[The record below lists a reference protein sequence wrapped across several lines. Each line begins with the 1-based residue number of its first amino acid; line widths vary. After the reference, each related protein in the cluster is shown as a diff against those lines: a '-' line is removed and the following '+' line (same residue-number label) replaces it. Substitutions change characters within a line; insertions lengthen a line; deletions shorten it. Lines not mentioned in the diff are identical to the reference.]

1 MKISI
6 YSTAFNILDKGFD
19 LKDALD
25 NWFFYA
31 DEVCVAV
38 NKSVDDTEEAF
49 RQYGEEKGYNL
60 TVVPVDIDYDDPFC
74 YGKTE
79 DAALQACTGDL
90 LIQQNLDERL
100 GGNKQAIKSLG
111 EQLLDSDKF
120 ASFFVPVVNLYGDYY
135 HYSDCGA
142 KWYIHKTGLNRGPVN
157 FGIKENGLP
166 DYNKTSTDELI
177 DDKGELLPTYP
188 LCGSREP
195 SIILDY
201 CRGGLPFV
209 YHLGYV
215 DLKERV
221 KRNEFW
227 KAFWE
232 KATGGDE
239 NAHSIEEAE
248 LKEGDREKHN
258 LPLWNKK
265 K

>member
-38 NKSVDDTEEAF
+38 NKSVDDTEQAF

-60 TVVPVDIDYDDPFC
+60 TVVPVDIDYEDPFC

-79 DAALQACTGDL
+79 DTALQACTGDL

-100 GGNKQAIKSLG
+100 GGKKEVIKNLG
-111 EQLLDSDKF
+111 QQLLNSNEF
-120 ASFFVPVVNLYGDYY
+120 ASFFVPVINLYEDYD
-135 HYSDCGA
+135 HYSNFAA
-142 KWYIHKTGLNRGPVN
+142 KWYIHKAGLNRGSVS

-166 DYNKTSTDELI
+166 DYHKTSTDELI
-177 DDKGELLPTYP
+177 DENGELLPTYP
-188 LCGSREP
+188 LCSPREP
-195 SIILDY
+195 QAALEY
-201 CRGGLPFV
+201 CESGNPFV
-209 YHLGYV
+209 YHLGFV
-215 DLKERV
+215 DLEERA
-221 KRNEFW
+221 KRNEWWKVFW
-227 KAFWE
+227 KMPTWN
-232 KATGGDE
+232 DDV
-239 NAHSIEEAE
+239 E
-248 LKEGDREKHN
+248 LKAGTGKKHN

-265 K
+265 Q